1 MHCLQ
6 IRLDHHTSDL
16 FKEEER
22 EGDQAGFD
30 KSNPYSL
37 RHIICQCISD
47 GNGMR
52 VLVGRGDV
60 DGACT
65 L

>member
-1 MHCLQ
+1 MHCLH
-6 IRLDHHTSDL
+6 IGPDHHTSDL
-16 FKEEER
+16 FEEEER
-22 EGDQAGFD
+22 EGGQAGFD

-37 RHIICQCISD
+37 RQIICQCISD

-52 VLVGRGDV
+52 VLVGKSDV
-60 DGACT
+60 VGACT